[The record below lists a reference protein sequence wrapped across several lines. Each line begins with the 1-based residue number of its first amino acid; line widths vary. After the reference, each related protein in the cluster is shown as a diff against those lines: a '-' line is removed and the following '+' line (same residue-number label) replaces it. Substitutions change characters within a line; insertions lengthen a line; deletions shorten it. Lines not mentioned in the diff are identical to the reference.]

1 MVMISPSIIS
11 ANLMELGKAA
21 KEAEEAGADMLHVD
35 VMDGCFVPNITIGPA
50 FVKALKSATNL
61 PLDVHLMIR
70 EPEKYVEAFAKA
82 GAAYITVHVEATT
95 HLHKTVQMIKD
106 AGAKAGVTLNP
117 ATSIATLEEI
127 IPFVDM
133 VLVMSVNPGFSGQ
146 KFIPTSARKVAAV
159 KQMMRERGYDVPI
172 EVDGGINPEK
182 AREVVRAGAEVLVSG
197 SWLFRHPRGLKA
209 GVEELRTAAISAK
222 AMFV

>member
-50 FVKALKSATNL
+50 FVKALKSVTNL

-182 AREVVRAGAEVLVSG
+182 AREVVRVGAEVLVSG

>member
-11 ANLMELGKAA
+11 ANLMELGKTA

-182 AREVVRAGAEVLVSG
+182 AREVVRVGAEVLVSG

>member
-11 ANLMELGKAA
+11 ANLMELGRAA

-50 FVKALKSATNL
+50 FVRSLKSVTDL

-70 EPEKYVEAFAKA
+70 EPEKYVEAFAEA

-117 ATSIATLEEI
+117 ATPIATLEEI

-146 KFIPTSARKVAAV
+146 KFIPTSSRKVAAV
-159 KQMMRERGYDVPI
+159 RQMMRERGYDVPI

-197 SWLFRHPRGLKA
+197 SWLFKHPRGLKA
-209 GVEELRTAAISAK
+209 GVDELRTAAISAK